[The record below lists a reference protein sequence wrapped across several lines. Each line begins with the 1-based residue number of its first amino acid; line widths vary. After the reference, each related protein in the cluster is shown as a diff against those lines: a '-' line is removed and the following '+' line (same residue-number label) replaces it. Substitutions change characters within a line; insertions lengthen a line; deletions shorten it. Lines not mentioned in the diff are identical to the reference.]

1 MREAATIALREL
13 MEIASLTASRS
24 TLLSPKPF
32 DACVVSWKH
41 FVLATEKVKPS
52 VSASVRK
59 MRFSF
64 SLRSRV
70 SVLGGV
76 FHFPVLQIL
85 TRQMFGFCVLLLI

>member
-24 TLLSPKPF
+24 TLSPKPF

-52 VSASVRK
+52 VSASVRE

-70 SVLGGV
+70 SVLRGV